1 MKKQLI
7 GLSIILLATGITYSL
22 RAVPA
27 KKPQQQKITL
37 HFSVQ
42 EVELVLKALGKLP
55 LEESGNLYMGIQQQA
70 QSQLQQLSPLQKPKG
85 DSTSKSKK
93 P

>member
-22 RAVPA
+22 MAIPA
-27 KKPQQQKITL
+27 KKPQQQKVTL
-37 HFSVQ
+37 HLSIQ

-70 QSQLQQLSPLQKPKG
+70 QQQLQPAPQKPKG

>member
-22 RAVPA
+22 MAIPA
-27 KKPQQQKITL
+27 KKPPQQKITL
-37 HFSVQ
+37 HLSLQ
-42 EVELVLKALGKLP
+42 EIDLVLKALSELP
-55 LEESGNLYMGIQQQA
+55 LKESGNLYMGIQQQA
-70 QSQLQQLSPLQKPKG
+70 QLQLQPPPQKPKI
-85 DSTSKSKK
+85 DSAAKKK